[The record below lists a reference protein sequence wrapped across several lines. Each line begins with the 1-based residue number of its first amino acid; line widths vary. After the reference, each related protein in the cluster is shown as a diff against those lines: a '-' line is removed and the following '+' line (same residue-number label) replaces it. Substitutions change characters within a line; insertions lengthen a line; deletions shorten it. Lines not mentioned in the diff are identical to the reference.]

1 MIQGHSPFKKFK
13 EKVRRDEV
21 ERRVRNEA
29 EKYSEKFSQEAK
41 AICSLVGR
49 GWRRGGGE
57 AGGGAGLG
65 GGGASA
71 GGGAGGQ
78 GRGLSF

>member
-21 ERRVRNEA
+21 ERRVRKEA

-49 GWRRGGGE
+49 GWRRGG
-57 AGGGAGLG
+57 AWR
-65 GGGASA
+65 
-71 GGGAGGQ
+71 
-78 GRGLSF
+78 GRGLCWGRGGRAGAGAQFLAARF